1 MFGLRRE
8 GKKALIETS
17 AEAAIEHGY
26 GGQSMV
32 APLRRVVVRK
42 PALSAGDGKAEAE
55 TFHYPFQP
63 DDARALA
70 EHQAFVDIL
79 TGNGIEVIVADP
91 GPAGLHDAI
100 FMYDTSFMTDE
111 GVILLR
117 PGKQV
122 RRPEVALAASVW
134 HELDVPI
141 LGEIVAPGTVEGGDI
156 MWIDST
162 TLAVGEGYRTND
174 AGIDQLEIFLRTVGV
189 DLVRTQLPY
198 WTGPADCLHLLSLL
212 SPVAPRVA
220 VAHLKLMAVPFVE
233 ELKVRGW
240 SFIEIPDEEFVTQA
254 TNVLALAPGKLL
266 MLKDNP
272 VTIQRLRDAGYEV
285 ITYTGDE
292 ISHNRAGGPTCLTNP
307 MLRDLGT
314 LVESNTVE
322 DADA

>member
-8 GKKALIETS
+8 GKKAFIEAS
-17 AEAAIEHGY
+17 AEAAVEHGY

-42 PALSAGDGKAEAE
+42 PAHTAGPGEAE
-55 TFHYPFQP
+55 RFNYPNPP
-63 DDARALA
+63 DDIRAQA

-79 TGNGIEVIVADP
+79 TANGVEVFVADP
-91 GPAGLHDAI
+91 APDGEHDAI
-100 FMYDTSFMTDE
+100 FMYDTSIVTDE

-117 PGKQV
+117 PGKDV
-122 RRPEVALAASVW
+122 RRPEVPLAADVW
-134 HELDVPI
+134 NDLEVPI
-141 LGEIVAPGTVEGGDI
+141 LGEIEEPGTVEGGDL
-156 MWIDST
+156 MWVDST
-162 TLAVGEGYRTND
+162 TLAVGQGYRTNEI
-174 AGIDQLEIFLRTVGV
+174 GIDQLEIFLRTVGV
-189 DLVRTQLPY
+189 DLIRTQLPY

-220 VAHLKLMAVPFVE
+220 VAHLKLMAVAFVE
-233 ELKVRGW
+233 ELRLRGW
-240 SFIEIPDEEFVTQA
+240 SFIEIPDEEFATQA

-285 ITYTGDE
+285 LTYTGDE

-307 MLRDLGT
+307 MLRDLSS
-314 LVESNTVE
+314 LVESGTVE

>member
-17 AEAAIEHGY
+17 AEVAIGHGY

-42 PALSAGDGKAEAE
+42 PARSAAEGEAE
-55 TFHYPFQP
+55 RFNYPFPP
-63 DDARALA
+63 DDTRALA
-70 EHQAFVDIL
+70 EHQTFIDIL
-79 TGNGIEVIVADP
+79 TANGVEVIVAE
-91 GPAGLHDAI
+91 PASDGLHDAI
-100 FMYDTSFMTDE
+100 FMYDTSYMTDE

-117 PGKQV
+117 PGKRV
-122 RRPEVALAASVW
+122 RRPEVPLAAHVW
-134 HELDVPI
+134 NELDVPI
-141 LGEIVAPGTVEGGDI
+141 LGEIEEPGTVEGGDL

-162 TLAVGEGYRTND
+162 TVAVGEGYRTND

-254 TNVLALAPGKLL
+254 TNVLAIAPGKLL

-307 MLRDLGT
+307 MLRDLT
-314 LVESNTVE
+314 SLVESNTVE